1 MQLHTV
7 ICEGGKLHR
16 VDMSLFEKKAARTFG
31 DDEGMALRER
41 VDVQERKA
49 GNSRPVSSTRSHLL
63 RKLTKIP
70 SREACNMGSPLCS
83 SNNNSIAIE
92 LRIVGARIR
101 SP

>member
-31 DDEGMALRER
+31 NDEGMALRER

-63 RKLTKIP
+63 RNSRKFRLEKLVTWDLP
-70 SREACNMGSPLCS
+70 CAAVTTTVPQLS
-83 SNNNSIAIE
+83 
-92 LRIVGARIR
+92 
-101 SP
+101 